1 VTADGAGEGQDRKR
15 PQNKKKGGKGKRNM
29 KRNPGGSGAVF
40 GTKVTRNLGV
50 QGVSLVT
57 TNMAHFISLLL
68 VANFLKPSALG
79 TYSLLLFLSG
89 LITQV
94 FHLASKPGTIRR
106 AFGMSDE
113 DEDDDDDDDD
123 SGMAESP
130 QHALGVGLV
139 WSAMLGVLATALVI
153 IFRDPIGS
161 FLLRGDPEAAHLVLW
176 AGVLGGIGVVFK
188 LASITLW
195 LERRP
200 HLFLISDSSRTI
212 FNLIAIVAFLAAGWG
227 VDGAIIGACVG
238 TGASTLLTLFLL
250 RGSYEFAFD
259 IQEAIEITKKGGR
272 RATIIT
278 MFWLIQQAD
287 VFILSRFVDHTDL
300 GIYKLGSQ
308 LGFVVSFLPQGF
320 RMSMR
325 PLRRGAAFRA
335 IKQEYGQKVAYGQI
349 LSYFVTLCITAVLL
363 MVLGGELLVQLAP
376 ASYAKAAPLIPL
388 TAAAMVMPSMF
399 RTVNGNTSYPS
410 KGKRTFQTLILI
422 AGVIY
427 AGLSFFLA
435 PRIGIYAPPIAMFV
449 GFGIA
454 SAWLFIRCQLSS
466 EAIRFPYRQSLVAF
480 ALAGITVG
488 LFELT
493 PQVNKFLEIGVIA
506 IFMGFYLF
514 GLLAF
519 RVIPRNHWAALA
531 HVASSAISGR
541 PDRFSPRKGLR
552 ALEPDERE
560 RLRVAVVEKIPP
572 ELFGPAASNGE
583 SEAALIGSTTSTN
596 GDFDAADLVRI
607 LREAAEHG
615 GVPVIEPNENDAFMA
630 KFLFARMPQAS
641 RDATMRRLL
650 SDGAESTD
658 LTVLES
664 LVNHLRKAPPDVWEG
679 VRASESAYRTRRR
692 VVGVHGR
699 RAVRKVADTI
709 VRRL

>member
-1 VTADGAGEGQDRKR
+1 VTADAAGEDQNGKR
-15 PQNKKKGGKGKRNM
+15 PRNKKKGKGKRNL
-29 KRNPGGSGAVF
+29 KRNPGGSGAVL
-40 GTKVTRNLGV
+40 GVKVTRNLGV
-50 QGVSLVT
+50 QGASLVT
-57 TNMAHFISLLL
+57 TNTAHFISLIL
-68 VANFLKPSALG
+68 VANFLDPSSLG

-113 DEDDDDDDDD
+113 DEDDDDDDD
-123 SGMAESP
+123 SGMSDTPER
-130 QHALGVGLV
+130 ALGVGLV
-139 WSAMLGVLATALVI
+139 WSAMLGVFATALVV

-161 FLLRGDPEAAHLVLW
+161 FLLKGDPQAAHLVLW

-200 HLFLISDSSRTI
+200 QLFLISDSSRTI
-212 FNLIAIVAFLAAGWG
+212 LNLAAIAAFLVAGWG
-227 VDGAIIGACVG
+227 VDGAIIGACIG
-238 TGASTLLTLFLL
+238 TGAATLLTLVLL
-250 RGSYEFAFD
+250 RGSFEFAFD
-259 IQEAIEITKKGGR
+259 FKEALEITRMGGR

-287 VFILSRFVDHTDL
+287 VFILSRFVDHDQL

-349 LSYFVTLCITAVLL
+349 LGYFVLLCIGAVLL
-363 MVLGGELLVQLAP
+363 MVLAGELLVQVAP
-376 ASYAKAAPLIPL
+376 PSYARAAPLIPL

-399 RTVNGNTSYPS
+399 RTVNGNTSYPT

-422 AGVIY
+422 AGAIY

-435 PRIGIYAPPIAMFV
+435 PRIGIFAPPIAMFV
-449 GFGIA
+449 GFGLA
-454 SAWLFIRCQLSS
+454 SAYLFIRCQRSQ
-466 EAIRFPYRQSLVAF
+466 ERIVFPYRAVLL
-480 ALAGITVG
+480 ALATAAVTV
-488 LFELT
+488 LIYKALPQLNRWLEL
-493 PQVNKFLEIGVIA
+493 PIIAALMGVWILA
-506 IFMGFYLF
+506 
-514 GLLAF
+514 LLRL
-519 RVIPRNHWAALA
+519 RVIPQQHWSALA
-531 HVASSAISGR
+531 HVARSAISGR

-552 ALEPDERE
+552 ALDPSERE
-560 RLRVAVVEKIPP
+560 RLRIAVVDKLPP
-572 ELFGPAASNGE
+572 DLFPGATGTGEESEATAAAMSNGE
-583 SEAALIGSTTSTN
+583 
-596 GDFDAADLVRI
+596 FDPADLVRI

-615 GVPVIEPNENDAFMA
+615 GVPVAEPNEMDAFMA
-630 KFLFARMPQAS
+630 KFLFAKMPQAS
-641 RDATMRRLL
+641 RDSTMRRLL

-664 LVNHLRKAPPDVWEG
+664 LVTHLRKSPPDVWEG
-679 VRASESAYRTRRR
+679 VRASESKYRTRRR
-692 VVGVHGR
+692 VVGVHGA
-699 RAVRKVADTI
+699 RAVRKVANTI

>member
-1 VTADGAGEGQDRKR
+1 MTADQAGDGQQSKR
-15 PQNKKKGGKGKRNM
+15 PQNRKKGGKGKR
-29 KRNPGGSGAVF
+29 KGSPGGSGAVL

-50 QGVSLVT
+50 QGVSLMT
-57 TNMAHFISLLL
+57 TNTAHFISLVL

-113 DEDDDDDDDD
+113 DEDDDDDDD
-123 SGMAESP
+123 SAIAESP

-139 WSAMLGVLATALVI
+139 WSAMLGVFATALVI
-153 IFRDPIGS
+153 VFRDPIGS
-161 FLLRGDPEAAHLVLW
+161 FLLRGDPQAAHLVLW

-200 HLFLISDSSRTI
+200 QLFLISDSSRTI
-212 FNLIAIVAFLAAGWG
+212 FNLVAIVSFLAAGWG

-238 TGASTLLTLFLL
+238 TGASTILTLILL

-259 IQEAIEITKKGGR
+259 FKEALEITKKGGR

-308 LGFVVSFLPQGF
+308 LGFIVSFLPQGF

-335 IKQEYGQKVAYGQI
+335 LKQEYGQKVAYGQI
-349 LSYFVTLCITAVLL
+349 LSYFMLLCIFAVTL
-363 MVLGGELLVQLAP
+363 MVLGGELLVQVAP

-399 RTVNGNTSYPS
+399 RTVNGNTSYPE
-410 KGKRTFQTLILI
+410 KGRRTFQTLILI
-422 AGVIY
+422 AGAIY

-449 GFGIA
+449 GFGLA
-454 SAWLFIRCQLSS
+454 CAYLFIRCQRSE
-466 EAIRFPYRQSLVAF
+466 EAIVYPYKQTGLAF
-480 ALAGITVG
+480 AAAAVTVVVFK
-488 LFELT
+488 LLPDANKLIEL
-493 PQVNKFLEIGVIA
+493 PVIA
-506 IFMGFYLF
+506 VLMVFFVLSLF
-514 GLLAF
+514 RLK
-519 RVIPRNHWAALA
+519 VIPRHHWSALA

-541 PDRFSPRKGLR
+541 PDRFSARKGLR
-552 ALEPDERE
+552 ALEPGERAQ
-560 RLRVAVVEKIPP
+560 LRVAVTEKVPVER
-572 ELFGPAASNGE
+572 FDGTG
-583 SEAALIGSTTSTN
+583 GN
-596 GDFDAADLVRI
+596 GDGHRTDGELEPAELVRI

-615 GVPVIEPNENDAFMA
+615 GVPVGQANEHDPVMA
-630 KFLFARMPQAS
+630 KFLFARIPQAA
-641 RDATMRRLL
+641 RDSTMRRLL

-658 LTVLES
+658 MTVLEGI
-664 LVNHLRKAPPDVWEG
+664 VTHLAKAPPDAWEG
-679 VRASESAYRTRRR
+679 VKASESSYRTRRKA
-692 VVGVHGR
+692 VGTRGK
-699 RAVRKVADTI
+699 RAASRMAKGI

>member
-1 VTADGAGEGQDRKR
+1 MSAEAAGDGQVGDR
-15 PQNKKKGGKGKRNM
+15 PQKNKKKKEGKGKRNL

-40 GTKVTRNLGV
+40 GVKVTRNLGV

-57 TNMAHFISLLL
+57 TNTAHFISLIL

-161 FLLRGDPEAAHLVLW
+161 FLLRGDQDAAHLVLW

-212 FNLIAIVAFLAAGWG
+212 FNLIAIVAFLATGWG

-238 TGASTLLTLFLL
+238 TGAATLLTLFLL
-250 RGSYEFAFD
+250 RGSFELAFD
-259 IQEAIEITKKGGR
+259 FKEALEITKKGGR

-349 LSYFVTLCITAVLL
+349 LGYFVLLCIGAVLL
-363 MVLGGELLVQLAP
+363 MVLGGELLVQVAP
-376 ASYAKAAPLIPL
+376 ESYEKAAPLIPL

-399 RTVNGNTSYPS
+399 RTVNGNTSYPT
-410 KGKRTFQTLILI
+410 KGKRTFQGLILI
-422 AGVIY
+422 AGAIY

-435 PRIGIYAPPIAMFV
+435 PRIGIFAPPIAMFV

-454 SAWLFIRCQLSS
+454 SAYLFIRCQLSQ
-466 EAIRFPYRQSLVAF
+466 ERIVFPYRQILLALVTA
-480 ALAGITVG
+480 ALTVG
-488 LFELT
+488 IYKVLPQLDKWLEL
-493 PQVNKFLEIGVIA
+493 PIIA
-506 IFMGFYLF
+506 ALMGLWVF
-514 GLLAF
+514 GLF
-519 RVIPRNHWAALA
+519 RLRVVPRHHWAALA

-541 PDRFSPRKGLR
+541 PDKFSPRKGLR
-552 ALEPDERE
+552 ALDPAERE
-560 RLRVAVVEKIPP
+560 RLRVAVVEKLDP
-572 ELFGPAASNGE
+572 ELFAPAGSNGE
-583 SEAALIGSTTSTN
+583 KKAELIGTTN

-615 GVPVIEPNENDAFMA
+615 GVPVADPNELDPFMA